1 MVIDIEDHQQFHHCQ
16 TFNEKYVSVRFFK
29 IIDAVVACGLEMHK
43 VVANN
48 ISTIKWKTIEFY
60 KDEENKS
67 TEKFDSPMLW
77 DISDTLPLPET
88 NVNVFTSPKKLGG
101 KDIFK
106 DVTILVSNITE
117 SRETALFVIG
127 YVGTREKREFI
138 KDTFSSINEHHTE
151 HSRETSLE
159 KMILQRTDGTG
170 RFLENGKF
178 DLAVSNQLSSKLFMK
193 GICFHG
199 LMLDQIIYHKDQVET
214 ALHVSRKAYGKT
226 HTVDPMCKMMLKH
239 TYKAII
245 DAGINPEDIRESRT
259 GVFISVSLSD
269 SETTLLYG
277 KYQLGVTGPS
287 YNVDTTCSSSHS
299 AMKYAYRAIRS
310 GQCDYEIVSGSNLCL
325 HLYVTLQFARLD
337 TDYTKFCC
345 KVFDEGAN
353 GYTRSECVSVAF
365 LQKAKSAKRINVAI
379 IHAETNC
386 DGYKKEGMTYPR
398 KKIQSTLFEIFY
410 KDAVVDTN
418 DLTNPLKVEFVKSHI
433 GHTEPAN
440 GISSIVKAIIS
451 MKSGIIPLNINF
463 NGLRK
468 DVKGLIGGRIDVV
481 TQLTCLDGEYIAIN
495 SFDFGGGN
503 AHVLLKS
510 NPKIKINKE
519 LLCNDLSRLVAVSGR
534 IAEAV
539 ENILNEK
546 SICFVFPGMDSQW
559 SEICKDLM
567 KFPTFAKVI
576 EKCDAML
583 KPRKLHIYEILTS
596 ADNILHSFVGIAAT

>member
-1 MVIDIEDHQQFHHCQ
+1 
-16 TFNEKYVSVRFFK
+16 
-29 IIDAVVACGLEMHK
+29 
-43 VVANN
+43 
-48 ISTIKWKTIEFY
+48 
-60 KDEENKS
+60 
-67 TEKFDSPMLW
+67 
-77 DISDTLPLPET
+77 
-88 NVNVFTSPKKLGG
+88 
-101 KDIFK
+101 
-106 DVTILVSNITE
+106 
-117 SRETALFVIG
+117 
-127 YVGTREKREFI
+127 
-138 KDTFSSINEHHTE
+138 
-151 HSRETSLE
+151 
-159 KMILQRTDGTG
+159 
-170 RFLENGKF
+170 
-178 DLAVSNQLSSKLFMK
+178 
-193 GICFHG
+193 
-199 LMLDQIIYHKDQVET
+199 
-214 ALHVSRKAYGKT
+214 
-226 HTVDPMCKMMLKH
+226 MCKMMLKH

-277 KYQLGVTGPS
+277 KYQ
-287 YNVDTTCSSSHS
+287 
-299 AMKYAYRAIRS
+299 
-310 GQCDYEIVSGSNLCL
+310 
-325 HLYVTLQFARLD
+325 
-337 TDYTKFCC
+337 
-345 KVFDEGAN
+345 
-353 GYTRSECVSVAF
+353 
-365 LQKAKSAKRINVAI
+365 
-379 IHAETNC
+379 
-386 DGYKKEGMTYPR
+386 
-398 KKIQSTLFEIFY
+398 
-410 KDAVVDTN
+410 
-418 DLTNPLKVEFVKSHI
+418 
-433 GHTEPAN
+433 
-440 GISSIVKAIIS
+440 AIIS